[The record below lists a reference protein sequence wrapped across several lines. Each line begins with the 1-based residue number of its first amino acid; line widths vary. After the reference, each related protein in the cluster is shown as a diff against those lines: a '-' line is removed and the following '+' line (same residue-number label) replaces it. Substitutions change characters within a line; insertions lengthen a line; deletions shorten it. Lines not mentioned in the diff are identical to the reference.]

1 MASARASGSALV
13 RARVSSALQPAA
25 KSVYGRWSQVRG
37 RHLVMSPSGR
47 APRGQQPLRSGQR
60 LDSPMDAL
68 LERQQ
73 APAPVRPIRTLSKGT
88 LDSIIA
94 DVNQLPQSPL
104 VAAPDVKDDAAA
116 AAVPPSP
123 ESKHAECCSNISRDD
138 ASYAMGGVG
147 DPQGNGHRFVNSLL
161 RRDSFDVP
169 AKLVQEDLK
178 CEAFLPPLKDDHEAK
193 RARTLSSEELKRAK
207 RTHLNDRDPDGVE
220 GRVANVELT
229 ASQSDKTDLNGCDG
243 NLGNLDCVHGMVLD
257 PLQDKE
263 AYGGEQ
269 LGILQTQQVHERRP
283 SLTAPMSLPMERMRS
298 FQVGARAIEEEIA
311 ELQKQKAT
319 VSENHDEAKAK
330 MAVLMKQRNMNA
342 TDQKRACT
350 NCGRVNTP
358 QWRIG
363 PEGPKSLCNACGV
376 HYRKFKQL
384 PRFSVKLN
392 APET

>member
-1 MASARASGSALV
+1 
-13 RARVSSALQPAA
+13 
-25 KSVYGRWSQVRG
+25 
-37 RHLVMSPSGR
+37 
-47 APRGQQPLRSGQR
+47 
-60 LDSPMDAL
+60 MDAL

-73 APAPVRPIRTLSKGT
+73 APASVRPIRTLSKGT

-94 DVNQLPQSPL
+94 DVNQHPQSPL
-104 VAAPDVKDDAAA
+104 VAAPDVGDDAAA
-116 AAVPPSP
+116 AAVPPP
-123 ESKHAECCSNISRDD
+123 LESKHAECCSNISRDD

-147 DPQGNGHRFVNSLL
+147 DPQGNGRRFVNALL

-169 AKLVQEDLK
+169 AKLVHEDLK

-193 RARTLSSEELKRAK
+193 RARTLSSEELKSAK
-207 RTHLNDRDPDGVE
+207 RKQLNDRDPNGVE
-220 GRVANVELT
+220 GRVANVEFT
-229 ASQSDKTDLNGCDG
+229 ASQSDLNGCDG
-243 NLGNLDCVHGMVLD
+243 NPGNLDCVHGMVLD

-263 AYGGEQ
+263 AYRGEQ

-319 VSENHDEAKAK
+319 VQTQEATVSEDHDEAKAK